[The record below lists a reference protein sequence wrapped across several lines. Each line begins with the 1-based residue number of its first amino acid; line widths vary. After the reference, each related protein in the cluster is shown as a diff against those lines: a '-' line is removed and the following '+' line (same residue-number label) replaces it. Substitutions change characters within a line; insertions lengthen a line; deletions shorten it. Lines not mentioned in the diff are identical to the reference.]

1 MTVQNPSACFSM
13 STFGPLQ
20 KFTRA
25 LAASGA
31 LMRISTRPVLSTR
44 GYSAPHTLVSAGLKS
59 LGCCAEQIA
68 ATDSSANANPNCFI
82 VYTSCAATH
91 TVRDTESFLHAGG
104 TLYRIPVENE
114 WRSDVR
120 GAARRRLGVARNG
133 VSVKSLAPDMPTARA
148 VR

>member
-25 LAASGA
+25 LASSGA

-82 VYTSCAATH
+82 VYTSY
-91 TVRDTESFLHAGG
+91 AGG
-104 TLYRIPVENE
+104 RRETGRKGY
-114 WRSDVR
+114 VR
-120 GAARRRLGVARNG
+120 TGFRARAQASELDGTSPIARVAR
-133 VSVKSLAPDMPTARA
+133 VLERPP
-148 VR
+148 

>member
-82 VYTSCAATH
+82 VYTSCAGGRRETGRKGY
-91 TVRDTESFLHAGG
+91 VRTGFRRPRSGVRAGWH
-104 TLYRIPVENE
+104 LA
-114 WRSDVR
+114 RSP
-120 GAARRRLGVARNG
+120 G
-133 VSVKSLAPDMPTARA
+133 
-148 VR
+148 